1 MRNGMGYRRRFFA
14 TVTRVLVVLA
24 ILTTTTTG
32 SAHAQ
37 EDFYGWYGPYD
48 DGCNHWWDGYQWTY
62 DVDCDFDG
70 LSDAASYPP
79 GWYGPFENEC
89 NYWWDG
95 AQYTGEFDCNGDG
108 SADAVGETYPPGW
121 YDPYDDGCRYWFD
134 GTSYTGDT
142 DCNGDGETDRK
153 QRPDDVDTSSVDDFI
168 DTQVDGINQLW
179 ADRFATEGLPYTDTA
194 LVIAG
199 DAITVGCLTADGDQL
214 LETEDWIFYCS
225 ADETIYFAPG
235 NLDRVVQSGIGAVQ
249 MVVAHEVGHHV
260 QSELDA
266 TFDTNYSADTVKYE
280 NQATCMAGVWFNHL
294 DAEGSPSDLAAAM
307 TYLGTASDD
316 VHGSS
321 DAQIAALLQG
331 YHDPTSC

>member
-1 MRNGMGYRRRFFA
+1 M
-14 TVTRVLVVLA
+14 
-24 ILTTTTTG
+24 
-32 SAHAQ
+32 
-37 EDFYGWYGPYD
+37 
-48 DGCNHWWDGYQWTY
+48 
-62 DVDCDFDG
+62 
-70 LSDAASYPP
+70 
-79 GWYGPFENEC
+79 
-89 NYWWDG
+89 
-95 AQYTGEFDCNGDG
+95 
-108 SADAVGETYPPGW
+108 
-121 YDPYDDGCRYWFD
+121 
-134 GTSYTGDT
+134 
-142 DCNGDGETDRK
+142 
-153 QRPDDVDTSSVDDFI
+153 
-168 DTQVDGINQLW
+168 
-179 ADRFATEGLPYTDTA
+179 
-194 LVIAG
+194 IAG

-249 MVVAHEVGHHV
+249 MVVAHEVGHHI
-260 QSELDA
+260 QSELEP
-266 TFDTNYSADTVKYE
+266 TFDTNYAADTVKYE